1 MKTTLFAAA
10 VSVAVAANA
19 TEANKPLRLHYDRPA
34 EFFEETLVIGNGNI
48 GAILYGGV
56 GEDRLSLN
64 DITLW
69 TGEPEKGVV
78 TPDAYKA
85 IPQIR
90 EALDRGDYRAADS
103 LQRKVQGHYSE
114 NYQPLGSLTIS
125 YDAGE
130 ELSLIHI

>member
-56 GEDRLSLN
+56 GKIVCR
-64 DITLW
+64 
-69 TGEPEKGVV
+69 
-78 TPDAYKA
+78 
-85 IPQIR
+85 
-90 EALDRGDYRAADS
+90 
-103 LQRKVQGHYSE
+103 
-114 NYQPLGSLTIS
+114 
-125 YDAGE
+125 
-130 ELSLIHI
+130 